1 LAESYD
7 PVSYAIER
15 PESGLDLARAADTWK
30 QLDRPERLPPV
41 PPPEPKETSL
51 AAGPTWRLLMANVD
65 PLDPALGSAI
75 ASDEHGRQ
83 LVLKAGEVV
92 AERAEYRVRGIAI
105 SGAGDAREAVATLE
119 GPAGQ
124 VLRLSLRRDT
134 VPTAN

>member
-1 LAESYD
+1 
-7 PVSYAIER
+7 
-15 PESGLDLARAADTWK
+15 
-30 QLDRPERLPPV
+30 
-41 PPPEPKETSL
+41 
-51 AAGPTWRLLMANVD
+51 
-65 PLDPALGSAI
+65 
-75 ASDEHGRQ
+75 